1 MTNMTAGKRRKTLAS
16 LVFSLSLVFVSAC
29 SGNNGGNGGG
39 SATSASPSASN
50 SASPSSSAE
59 TVQAAD
65 PFEKYEPPI
74 EITTVRSTS
83 ARFKF
88 LEGESLDNNAWS
100 RAYENELGI
109 KVKNVWT
116 IDEAQYQNKMNV
128 TIASGD
134 LPDLMFVSPAQFQ
147 QLLESEQ
154 IEDLTAAYDR
164 YASPFLRKIME
175 QDANGLM
182 KKAATIDGKMMGITG
197 FGSIEQGTS
206 VIWLRSDW
214 LKEANLPEPTT
225 FTDVLN
231 IAEAFAKAHP
241 GAYGI
246 GLNKDLF
253 GGLATIEGIA
263 NAFHA
268 YPKTWVKDA
277 SGQLVYGSVQPEMKQ
292 ALAALQDM
300 YKRGL
305 IDKEFGVKDGN
316 KIAEDIMNNKIG
328 LLYANF
334 WHPLWPLQE
343 AMNMNA
349 AGGMSWKPYPVLSAD
364 DQAASPSTN
373 IPVTGYYVV
382 RKGYEHP
389 EAAIKLANLQLK
401 NAWSDEA
408 QAEIYN
414 TDKDQTPYYLY
425 PTISMEPP
433 SKNLEAGIAVTEA
446 YMAKDPSK
454 LNEEQKGY
462 YDNVVA
468 YLDNGDIK
476 SFGNAL
482 IFGPGGSETEVL
494 KKYVEGNRMKIGEFY
509 GAPVPTQQMKQATL
523 DKLELETFTKIV
535 VGESSIDEFDSFVEK
550 WHKLGGEQI
559 TSEINEWKAAH

>member
-1 MTNMTAGKRRKTLAS
+1 MTNIFAKKRMITFAS
-16 LVFSLSLVFVSAC
+16 LALSISLVFVSAC
-29 SGNNGGNGGG
+29 SNGNNSNSGNGGALEASS
-39 SATSASPSASN
+39 SAV
-50 SASPSSSAE
+50 SPSSSPASVE
-59 TVQAAD
+59 AN
-65 PFEKYEPPI
+65 PFEKYEPAI

-88 LEGESLDNNAWS
+88 LDGESLDNNAWT

-116 IDEAQYQNKMNV
+116 TDEAQYQNKMNV

-147 QLLESEQ
+147 QLLESDQ
-154 IEDLTAAYDR
+154 IEDLTTAYDQ

-182 KKAATIDGKMMGITG
+182 KKAATVDGKMMGITG
-197 FGSIEQGTS
+197 FGSIEQGTP
-206 VIWLRSDW
+206 VIWLRTDW
-214 LKEANLPEPTT
+214 LEQADLPEPTS
-225 FTDVLN
+225 FDDILN
-231 IAEAFAKAHP
+231 IAEAFKKDHS

-263 NAFHA
+263 NAYHA
-268 YPKTWVKDA
+268 YPKIWLKDD
-277 SGQLVYGSVQPEMKQ
+277 SGKLVYGSVQPEMKQ
-292 ALAALQDM
+292 TLATLQDM

-328 LLYANF
+328 LIYANF

-349 AGGMSWKPYPVLSAD
+349 ADGMTWKPYPVLSAD
-364 DQAASPSTN
+364 DQVASPSTT
-373 IPVTGYYVV
+373 IPVTGYYVIK
-382 RKGYEHP
+382 KGYKHP

-408 QAEIYN
+408 QAELYN
-414 TDKDQTPYYLY
+414 TDKDQTPFYLY

-446 YMAKDPSK
+446 YRAKDFSK

-462 YDNVVA
+462 YDNVLA
-468 YLDNGDIK
+468 YLDNNDIK

-482 IFGPGGSETEVL
+482 IFGPGGSEMEVL
-494 KKYVEGNRMKIGEFY
+494 KKYVEENRMKIGEFY

-523 DKLELETFTKIV
+523 DKLELETFTKII
-535 VGESSIDEFDSFVEK
+535 VGESSVDEFDSFVEK
-550 WHKLGGEQI
+550 WHKLGGDEI
-559 TSEINEWKAAH
+559 TNEINEWNAAQ

>member
-1 MTNMTAGKRRKTLAS
+1 MTNIFAKKRMITFAS
-16 LVFSLSLVFVSAC
+16 LALSISLVFVSAC
-29 SGNNGGNGGG
+29 SNGNNSNSGNGGALEASS
-39 SATSASPSASN
+39 SAV
-50 SASPSSSAE
+50 SPSSSPASVE
-59 TVQAAD
+59 VN
-65 PFEKYEPPI
+65 PFEKYEPAI

-88 LEGESLDNNAWS
+88 LDGESLDNNAWT

-116 IDEAQYQNKMNV
+116 TDEAQYQNKMNV

-147 QLLESEQ
+147 QLLESDQ
-154 IEDLTAAYDR
+154 IEDLTTAYDQ

-182 KKAATIDGKMMGITG
+182 KKAATVDGKMMGITG
-197 FGSIEQGTS
+197 FGSIEQGTP
-206 VIWLRSDW
+206 VIWLRTDW
-214 LKEANLPEPTT
+214 LEQADLPEPTS
-225 FTDVLN
+225 FDDILN
-231 IAEAFAKAHP
+231 IAEAFKKDHS

-263 NAFHA
+263 NAYHA
-268 YPKTWVKDA
+268 YPKIWLKDD
-277 SGQLVYGSVQPEMKQ
+277 SGKLVYGSVQPEMKQ
-292 ALAALQDM
+292 TLATLQDM

-328 LLYANF
+328 LIYANF

-349 AGGMSWKPYPVLSAD
+349 ADGMTWKPYPVLSAD
-364 DQAASPSTN
+364 DQVASPSTT
-373 IPVTGYYVV
+373 IPVTGYYVIK
-382 RKGYEHP
+382 KGYKHP

-408 QAEIYN
+408 QAELYN
-414 TDKDQTPYYLY
+414 TDKDQTPFYLY

-446 YMAKDPSK
+446 YRAKDFSK

-462 YDNVVA
+462 YDNVLA
-468 YLDNGDIK
+468 YLDNNDIK

-482 IFGPGGSETEVL
+482 IFGPGGSEMEVL
-494 KKYVEGNRMKIGEFY
+494 KKYVEENRMKIGEFY

-523 DKLELETFTKIV
+523 DKLELETFTKII
-535 VGESSIDEFDSFVEK
+535 VGESSVDEFDSFVEK
-550 WHKLGGEQI
+550 WHKLGGDEI
-559 TSEINEWKAAH
+559 TNEINEWNAAQ

>member
-29 SGNNGGNGGG
+29 SGNSGSNGGG
-39 SATSASPSASN
+39 SATSTSPSASN

-231 IAEAFAKAHP
+231 IAETFAKAHP

-277 SGQLVYGSVQPEMKQ
+277 SGQLV
-292 ALAALQDM
+292 
-300 YKRGL
+300 
-305 IDKEFGVKDGN
+305 
-316 KIAEDIMNNKIG
+316 
-328 LLYANF
+328 
-334 WHPLWPLQE
+334 
-343 AMNMNA
+343 
-349 AGGMSWKPYPVLSAD
+349 
-364 DQAASPSTN
+364 
-373 IPVTGYYVV
+373 
-382 RKGYEHP
+382 
-389 EAAIKLANLQLK
+389 
-401 NAWSDEA
+401 
-408 QAEIYN
+408 
-414 TDKDQTPYYLY
+414 
-425 PTISMEPP
+425 
-433 SKNLEAGIAVTEA
+433 
-446 YMAKDPSK
+446 
-454 LNEEQKGY
+454 
-462 YDNVVA
+462 
-468 YLDNGDIK
+468 
-476 SFGNAL
+476 
-482 IFGPGGSETEVL
+482 
-494 KKYVEGNRMKIGEFY
+494 
-509 GAPVPTQQMKQATL
+509 
-523 DKLELETFTKIV
+523 
-535 VGESSIDEFDSFVEK
+535 
-550 WHKLGGEQI
+550 
-559 TSEINEWKAAH
+559 